1 MPHLKTITL
10 PDGITYDIDTQY
22 TAGDGLAINGQDNEI
37 SVLYGST
44 ANTACEGDD
53 PRLSDARNAKDVY
66 SWAKEPLKPTYTSS
80 EVGAIDSTLKGSV
93 NGVAELDENGLVPAS
108 QLPSYVDD
116 VVEGYYYN
124 NNFYKES
131 THETLIVGESGKIYL
146 DLTENIT
153 YRWGG
158 SSWVKMSS
166 PLALGES
173 SSTAYRGDRGKYA
186 YDHASDSGRLT
197 TATNLGMY
205 KISSTAEGHIASLSP
220 ITTQDLDQ
228 KLYRWVSQE
237 VYNALTTEE
246 KMNGTHYLIDA
257 PSTTDNLLWA
267 KVGHDVLATTAQD
280 LSAAINEHEEDI
292 TELNS
297 SLIYKS
303 ITIPA
308 SNINSKITV
317 NRVFGGICG
326 GVAEFYLQGV
336 ANASIATWESLVT
349 ALPNELKPRETNNA
363 YFININNVAY
373 VCNFNQDGLL
383 NTPQAISNGQII
395 RFKATYIPAVA

>member
-1 MPHLKTITL
+1 MPHLTTITL

-22 TAGDGLAINGQDNEI
+22 TAGDGLVINGQDNEI

-93 NGVAELDENGLVPAS
+93 NGVAELDENGLVPSS

-166 PLALGES
+166 PLALGET

-228 KLYRWVSQE
+228 KLYQWVTQAE
-237 VYNALTTEE
+237 YDALTTEE
-246 KMNGTHYLIDA
+246 QMNGTHYLIDA

-267 KVGHDVLATTAQD
+267 KVGHDVLTTTAQD

-292 TELNS
+292 TQLNS
-297 SLIYKS
+297 SLTSKVTLKEFYSTNVTLYTDTDYTDYHYIFTQTYTS
-303 ITIPA
+303 TPRVVLDILTNTAIRNNIPIA
-308 SNINSKITV
+308 VIQALSMTSVIVRVWKQVGVTNTSQHNVMANPQLNIA
-317 NRVFGGICG
+317 VFG
-326 GVAEFYLQGV
+326 
-336 ANASIATWESLVT
+336 N
-349 ALPNELKPRETNNA
+349 
-363 YFININNVAY
+363 
-373 VCNFNQDGLL
+373 
-383 NTPQAISNGQII
+383 
-395 RFKATYIPAVA
+395 

>member
-1 MPHLKTITL
+1 MPHLETITL

-22 TAGDGLAINGQDNEI
+22 TAGDGLVINGQDNEI

-166 PLALGES
+166 PLALGET

-205 KISSTAEGHIASLSP
+205 KISSTAEGHIGSLSP

-228 KLYRWVSQE
+228 KLYRWVTQE

-246 KMNGTHYLIDA
+246 KMNGTHYLIDS

-267 KVGHDVLATTAQD
+267 KVGHDVLATTAQN

-292 TELNS
+292 SELNS
-297 SLIYKS
+297 RIVNSLNNPNKS
-303 ITIPA
+303 Y
-308 SNINSKITV
+308 S
-317 NRVFGGICG
+317 
-326 GVAEFYLQGV
+326 
-336 ANASIATWESLVT
+336 
-349 ALPNELKPRETNNA
+349 
-363 YFININNVAY
+363 
-373 VCNFNQDGLL
+373 
-383 NTPQAISNGQII
+383 
-395 RFKATYIPAVA
+395 

>member
-1 MPHLKTITL
+1 MPHLETITL

-22 TAGDGLAINGQDNEI
+22 TAGDGLVINGQDNEI

-166 PLALGES
+166 PLALGET

-205 KISSTAEGHIASLSP
+205 KISSTAEGHIGSLSP

-228 KLYRWVSQE
+228 KLYRWVTQE

-246 KMNGTHYLIDA
+246 KMNGTHYLIDS

-267 KVGHDVLATTAQD
+267 KVGHDVLATTAQN

-292 TELNS
+292 SELNS
-297 SLIYKS
+297 SLTNLKTIKTHTWTITTNANGATIIPQTICKPSKQILLAIYCGSGNYGYFRTDS
-303 ITIPA
+303 I
-308 SNINSKITV
+308 SSDMY
-317 NRVFGGICG
+317 GIC
-326 GVAEFYLQGV
+326 VIDLTKSTYTRVTNTSLNFT
-336 ANASIATWESLVT
+336 IA
-349 ALPNELKPRETNNA
+349 
-363 YFININNVAY
+363 
-373 VCNFNQDGLL
+373 
-383 NTPQAISNGQII
+383 
-395 RFKATYIPAVA
+395 YIDVN

>member
-22 TAGDGLAINGQDNEI
+22 TAGDGLVINGQDNEI

-44 ANTACEGDD
+44 ANTACEGND

-166 PLALGES
+166 PLALGET

-205 KISSTAEGHIASLSP
+205 KISSTAEGHIGSLSP

-228 KLYRWVSQE
+228 KLYQWVTQAD
-237 VYNALTTEE
+237 YDALTPEE
-246 KMNGTHYLIDA
+246 QMNGIHYLIDA

-267 KVGHDVLATTAQD
+267 KVGYDVLTTTAQN

-292 TELNS
+292 SELNS
-297 SLIYKS
+297 SLETTNTNLNNLSKLFVGSLNDNGS
-303 ITIPA
+303 ITLEPKGGSHLLILSRANNNVYCGLVFDYWGADIKVAFGTLP
-308 SNINSKITV
+308 SNLMVGK
-317 NRVFGGICG
+317 
-326 GVAEFYLQGV
+326 
-336 ANASIATWESLVT
+336 NAS
-349 ALPNELKPRETNNA
+349 TNNVSITNHLG
-363 YFININNVAY
+363 FTVAY
-373 VCNFNQDGLL
+373 TLV
-383 NTPQAISNGQII
+383 
-395 RFKATYIPAVA
+395 

>member
-22 TAGDGLAINGQDNEI
+22 TAGDGLVINGQDNEI

-44 ANTACEGDD
+44 ANTACEGND

-93 NGVAELDENGLVPAS
+93 NGVAELDENGLVPSS

-166 PLALGES
+166 PLALGET

-205 KISSTAEGHIASLSP
+205 KISSTAEGHISSLSP

-228 KLYRWVSQE
+228 KLYQWITQAA
-237 VYNALTTEE
+237 YDALTTEE
-246 KMNGTHYLIDA
+246 QMNGTHYLIDA

-267 KVGHDVLATTAQD
+267 KVGHDVLATSAQD

-292 TELNS
+292 TQLNS
-297 SLIYKS
+297 RIAKYKDVNFTLSSSAWRGIYYADIPLPVSINKITSIYVKS
-303 ITIPA
+303 IAMNLPCSCYMATSQANSIRVWVPSTAGSDIA
-308 SNINSKITV
+308 SQTGTL
-317 NRVFGGICG
+317 RVI
-326 GVAEFYLQGV
+326 Y
-336 ANASIATWESLVT
+336 SDS
-349 ALPNELKPRETNNA
+349 
-363 YFININNVAY
+363 
-373 VCNFNQDGLL
+373 D
-383 NTPQAISNGQII
+383 ISS
-395 RFKATYIPAVA
+395 